1 MLDIRIPISALFIVV
16 GLLLVGYGVVVPASV
31 DVPVNGTIY
40 TFNLN
45 RDWGAMILLFGI
57 FMGALVRMDKPKSSE

>member
-1 MLDIRIPISALFIVV
+1 
-16 GLLLVGYGVVVPASV
+16 
-31 DVPVNGTIY
+31 VPVNGTIY